1 MSLIATR
8 GKLPRVVAD
17 GDPSYVSLYEKAW
30 ELAYERTRQPSASE
44 PWYRTWLD
52 EAHSSQ
58 VYLWD
63 LAAMMWFAKYMN
75 GAFDPMGSM
84 EIFYQGQRD
93 DGAIPRRFVES
104 DGRTDSNDGAVNPPL
119 FAWSEWQ
126 WYQVTGDI
134 ERIRRVLPA
143 LREYLDYSSIVR
155 WAQDSAHRL
164 YWNDGGGSGL
174 DWLKRPYLR
183 NNDGS
188 KQWGDPDMSAQ
199 TAQAYL
205 LLGDMYEVVGD
216 SDEAARMRA
225 IGDAI
230 GERINRFLWNDFT
243 DGGVDYG
250 QWFYADS
257 AGNIAPTAGQYVD
270 EPQGP
275 GLWYSLIGAT
285 PAQTTRLRNI
295 MSSEDWYFT
304 DMPFGTLPK
313 SHSQFQGWG
322 GHSQGSVYPPILY
335 MGIKGAENI
344 AGYEFAQGLLKR
356 YLDGM
361 VEVFDYSDTVWEFYA
376 PDKHSHTEL
385 LAVRF
390 QTPRVLGFHRN
401 PVRAPC
407 TTHETDVYS
416 CEVVKVGHTLAPG
429 MYVTPARNI
438 TVPRNSHLQQFGPS
452 TVAPDFVGWAGLGPI
467 ALLIENIIGI
477 QAEVPNRR
485 IEWHLTRTDRH
496 GINSLWLGEMGKVDL
511 IASSRSARND
521 AVTITVSTSDDEI
534 ADSSFELVV
543 NRPECGKVTTLQVLL
558 GQANQSFSVSGCAAG
573 LVISDSAFTVTE
585 GDATGQSYTVALA
598 TRPSAAVTVAISGQA
613 GTDLVLDKANL
624 TFSTTNWSSPQT
636 VRVTATDDADGL
648 IDPAVILTHRAS
660 GGDYGSVSKDLTVTI
675 DEDDSYW
682 LRDLALG
689 QVTSVTGT
697 VASGEGFMAVDGSA
711 DTAVALSGSWTLA
724 VDLVDVYEL
733 ATVQVAPLAGV
744 QLGGFVVEGRT
755 PGSGSGTWEELGRI
769 TAAGGGSVTVSSS
782 QVRDMVRISPVTA
795 PSAGTSDS
803 VAVLEVFGYE
813 LRQGHS
819 LTMDFSGSLGDAGLT
834 QRGSSFSIAS
844 GNLVSG
850 AGSSSFVVADLC
862 GGCDLDH
869 EAVRQ
874 ATVTMLVEF
883 PAVNPAGSNI
893 GVSLGV
899 GFEES
904 QGRQRGVLAELGPW
918 RPVSGE
924 EGPLTMSLYCGGG
937 GSGGPGRLRG
947 WGVNLACSGSSV
959 EKDFVDN
966 TGQDLTDA
974 FDPDVTLPGGRV
986 WVELE
991 YRNLKLWVR
1000 VWPEG
1005 EERPVLPR
1013 SGLRFGAEH
1022 FGGSSFNRD
1031 RNWLLNPGRLSLR
1044 AWGFSNSG
1052 QVKIESI
1059 VVSDVLLGPK
1069 LGTERGTADHAG
1081 STSNKLTHIG
1091 RYYPMGKAVV
1101 DKPVYVTDRD
1111 AGKLPRVVAD
1121 GDPSYVSLYE
1131 KAWELAYER
1140 TRQPSASEPW
1150 YRTWLDEAHSSQVY
1164 LWDLAAMMW
1173 FAKYM
1178 NGAFDPMGSM
1188 EIFYQGQRD
1197 DGAIPRRFVES
1208 DGRTD
1213 SNDGAVNPPLFAWSE
1228 WQWYQ
1233 VTGDIERIRRV
1244 LPALREYLDYSSI
1257 VRWAQDSAH
1266 RLYWND
1272 GGGSGL
1278 DWLKRPYLRNND
1290 GSKQWG
1296 DPDMSAQTAQA
1307 YLLLGDMYEV
1317 VGDSDEAAR
1326 MRAIGDAIGERINR
1340 FLWNDFTDGGVDY
1353 GQWFYADSAG
1363 NIAPTAGQYV
1373 DEPQGPGLWYS
1384 LIGATPAQTTRL
1396 RNIMSS
1402 EDWYFTD
1409 MPFGTL
1415 PKSHSQFQGWGGH
1428 SQGSVYPPI
1437 LYMGIKG
1444 AENVGGYEFAQG
1456 LLKRYLDGMVEVFD
1470 YSDTV
1475 WEFYAP
1481 DQHSHTELL
1490 AVRFQTP
1497 RVLDFHRSSG
1507 RAPCTT
1513 HETDVYSCEVVK
1525 TGHTLAPGTYVTPAR
1540 NITIPNNPHLL
1551 PFGPSTVA
1559 PDFVGWAGLGPI
1571 ALLIENI
1578 IGIQAEVPNRRIEWH
1593 LTRTDRHGINSLWL
1607 GKMGKVDLIASSR
1620 SARNDAV
1627 TITVSTSDDEIADS
1641 SFELVVNRPECGK
1654 VTTLQVL
1661 LGQANQSFSVPA
1673 CAGLVISQSAL
1684 TVTEGN
1690 ATGQSYTVALATR
1703 PSAAV
1708 TVTISGHTGSDL
1720 GLDKDSLSF
1729 STSNWSSPQTV
1740 TVTARDD
1747 ADALTDPV
1755 VTLTHSAG
1763 GGDYGAVAKD
1773 LTVTIDEDD
1782 DTAGLV
1788 ISQSALTVTEGDGT
1802 GQSYTVALETQP
1814 SAAVTVTIS
1823 GHTGSDL
1830 GLDKDSLSFSTSNWS
1845 SPQTV
1850 TVTARDDAD
1859 ALTDPVVTLTH
1870 SAGGG
1875 DYGAVAKDLT
1885 VTIDEDDAPG
1895 LVISQTA
1902 LTVTEGDGTGQS
1914 YTVALETQPSAAVT
1928 VTISGHTGSDLGLD
1942 KDSLSFSTSN
1952 WSSPQ
1957 TVTVT
1962 ARDDA
1967 DALTDP
1973 VVTLTHSAG
1982 GGDYG
1987 AVAKD
1992 LTVTIDEDDTA
2003 GLVISQSALTVTEG
2017 DGTGQSYTVA
2027 LETQPSAAVTVTI
2040 SGHTG
2045 SDLGLDKDSLS
2056 FSTSNW
2062 SSPQTVTVTA
2072 RDDADALTDP
2082 VVTLTHSAG
2091 GGDYGAVAKDLTVT
2105 IDEDDTAGLVI
2116 SQAALTVTEG
2126 DGTGQSYTVAL
2137 TTQPSAAVT
2146 VTISGH
2152 TGSDLGL
2159 DKDSLSFSTSNWSS
2173 PQTVTVTARDD
2184 ADALTDPAVTL
2195 THAAGGGD
2203 YGAVAKDLTVTIDED
2218 DAPGLVIS
2226 QSALTV
2232 TEGDGTGQS
2241 YTVALETQPSAAVTV
2256 TISGHTGSD
2265 LGLDKDSLSFSTSNW
2280 SSPQTVTVT
2289 ARDDADALTDPA
2301 VTLTHAAGGGD
2312 YGAVSKDLTVTID
2325 EDDAPGLVISQSAL
2339 TVTEGD
2345 GTGQSYTVALTTQP
2359 SAAVT
2364 VTISGQASTDLVLDK
2379 DSLSFSTS
2387 NWSSPQTVTVTARDD
2402 ADALTD
2408 PAVTLTH
2415 SAGGGDYGA
2424 VSKDLTVTIDE
2435 DDAPGLVIS
2444 QSALTVTEGDG
2455 TGQSYTVALETQ
2467 PSAAV
2472 TVTISGHTGS
2482 DLGLDKDSLSFS
2494 TSNWSSPQTVT
2505 VTARDDA
2512 DALTDPAV
2520 TLTHAAGGGDYGA
2533 VSKDLT
2539 VTIDEDDTAGLVISQ
2554 SALTVTEGDGT
2565 GQSYTV
2571 ALETQPSAAV
2581 TVTISGHTGS
2591 DLGLDKDS
2599 LSFSTSNW
2607 SSPQTVTVTARDD
2620 ADALTDPAVTL
2631 THSAGGGDYGAVSKD
2646 LTVTIDED
2654 DAPGLVI
2661 SQSALTVT
2669 EGDGTGQSYTVALE
2683 TQPSAAV
2690 TVTISG
2696 HTGSDLGL
2704 DKDSLSF
2711 STSNWS
2717 SPQTVTVTAR
2727 DDADALTDPAVTL
2740 THAAG
2745 GGDYGAVTGD
2755 LTVTIDEDDA
2765 RRAGH
2770 LPVRPDGDRGRRN
2783 RAELHRGA
2791 GDPALGGGDG
2801 NDQRTYGQRPGP
2813 GQGQPEL

>member
-1 MSLIATR
+1 M
-8 GKLPRVVAD
+8 
-17 GDPSYVSLYEKAW
+17 
-30 ELAYERTRQPSASE
+30 
-44 PWYRTWLD
+44 
-52 EAHSSQ
+52 
-58 VYLWD
+58 
-63 LAAMMWFAKYMN
+63 
-75 GAFDPMGSM
+75 
-84 EIFYQGQRD
+84 
-93 DGAIPRRFVES
+93 
-104 DGRTDSNDGAVNPPL
+104 
-119 FAWSEWQ
+119 
-126 WYQVTGDI
+126 
-134 ERIRRVLPA
+134 
-143 LREYLDYSSIVR
+143 
-155 WAQDSAHRL
+155 
-164 YWNDGGGSGL
+164 
-174 DWLKRPYLR
+174 
-183 NNDGS
+183 
-188 KQWGDPDMSAQ
+188 
-199 TAQAYL
+199 
-205 LLGDMYEVVGD
+205 
-216 SDEAARMRA
+216 
-225 IGDAI
+225 
-230 GERINRFLWNDFT
+230 
-243 DGGVDYG
+243 
-250 QWFYADS
+250 
-257 AGNIAPTAGQYVD
+257 
-270 EPQGP
+270 
-275 GLWYSLIGAT
+275 
-285 PAQTTRLRNI
+285 
-295 MSSEDWYFT
+295 
-304 DMPFGTLPK
+304 
-313 SHSQFQGWG
+313 
-322 GHSQGSVYPPILY
+322 
-335 MGIKGAENI
+335 
-344 AGYEFAQGLLKR
+344 
-356 YLDGM
+356 
-361 VEVFDYSDTVWEFYA
+361 
-376 PDKHSHTEL
+376 
-385 LAVRF
+385 
-390 QTPRVLGFHRN
+390 
-401 PVRAPC
+401 
-407 TTHETDVYS
+407 
-416 CEVVKVGHTLAPG
+416 
-429 MYVTPARNI
+429 
-438 TVPRNSHLQQFGPS
+438 
-452 TVAPDFVGWAGLGPI
+452 
-467 ALLIENIIGI
+467 
-477 QAEVPNRR
+477 
-485 IEWHLTRTDRH
+485 
-496 GINSLWLGEMGKVDL
+496 
-511 IASSRSARND
+511 
-521 AVTITVSTSDDEI
+521 
-534 ADSSFELVV
+534 
-543 NRPECGKVTTLQVLL
+543 
-558 GQANQSFSVSGCAAG
+558 
-573 LVISDSAFTVTE
+573 
-585 GDATGQSYTVALA
+585 
-598 TRPSAAVTVAISGQA
+598 
-613 GTDLVLDKANL
+613 
-624 TFSTTNWSSPQT
+624 
-636 VRVTATDDADGL
+636 
-648 IDPAVILTHRAS
+648 
-660 GGDYGSVSKDLTVTI
+660 
-675 DEDDSYW
+675 
-682 LRDLALG
+682 
-689 QVTSVTGT
+689 
-697 VASGEGFMAVDGSA
+697 
-711 DTAVALSGSWTLA
+711 
-724 VDLVDVYEL
+724 
-733 ATVQVAPLAGV
+733 
-744 QLGGFVVEGRT
+744 
-755 PGSGSGTWEELGRI
+755 
-769 TAAGGGSVTVSSS
+769 
-782 QVRDMVRISPVTA
+782 
-795 PSAGTSDS
+795 
-803 VAVLEVFGYE
+803 
-813 LRQGHS
+813 
-819 LTMDFSGSLGDAGLT
+819 
-834 QRGSSFSIAS
+834 
-844 GNLVSG
+844 
-850 AGSSSFVVADLC
+850 
-862 GGCDLDH
+862 
-869 EAVRQ
+869 
-874 ATVTMLVEF
+874 
-883 PAVNPAGSNI
+883 
-893 GVSLGV
+893 
-899 GFEES
+899 
-904 QGRQRGVLAELGPW
+904 
-918 RPVSGE
+918 
-924 EGPLTMSLYCGGG
+924 
-937 GSGGPGRLRG
+937 
-947 WGVNLACSGSSV
+947 
-959 EKDFVDN
+959 
-966 TGQDLTDA
+966 
-974 FDPDVTLPGGRV
+974 
-986 WVELE
+986 
-991 YRNLKLWVR
+991 
-1000 VWPEG
+1000 
-1005 EERPVLPR
+1005 
-1013 SGLRFGAEH
+1013 
-1022 FGGSSFNRD
+1022 
-1031 RNWLLNPGRLSLR
+1031 
-1044 AWGFSNSG
+1044 
-1052 QVKIESI
+1052 
-1059 VVSDVLLGPK
+1059 
-1069 LGTERGTADHAG
+1069 
-1081 STSNKLTHIG
+1081 
-1091 RYYPMGKAVV
+1091 
-1101 DKPVYVTDRD
+1101 
-1111 AGKLPRVVAD
+1111 
-1121 GDPSYVSLYE
+1121 SLYE

-1540 NITIPNNPHLL
+1540 NITIPSNSHLL

-1684 TVTEGN
+1684 TVTEG
-1690 ATGQSYTVALATR
+1690 
-1703 PSAAV
+1703 
-1708 TVTISGHTGSDL
+1708 
-1720 GLDKDSLSF
+1720 
-1729 STSNWSSPQTV
+1729 
-1740 TVTARDD
+1740 
-1747 ADALTDPV
+1747 
-1755 VTLTHSAG
+1755 
-1763 GGDYGAVAKD
+1763 
-1773 LTVTIDEDD
+1773 
-1782 DTAGLV
+1782 
-1788 ISQSALTVTEGDGT
+1788 DGT
-1802 GQSYTVALETQP
+1802 GQSYTVALATQP

-1830 GLDKDSLSFSTSNWS
+1830 G
-1845 SPQTV
+1845 
-1850 TVTARDDAD
+1850 
-1859 ALTDPVVTLTH
+1859 
-1870 SAGGG
+1870 
-1875 DYGAVAKDLT
+1875 
-1885 VTIDEDDAPG
+1885 
-1895 LVISQTA
+1895 
-1902 LTVTEGDGTGQS
+1902 
-1914 YTVALETQPSAAVT
+1914 
-1928 VTISGHTGSDLGLD
+1928 
-1942 KDSLSFSTSN
+1942 
-1952 WSSPQ
+1952 
-1957 TVTVT
+1957 
-1962 ARDDA
+1962 
-1967 DALTDP
+1967 
-1973 VVTLTHSAG
+1973 
-1982 GGDYG
+1982 
-1987 AVAKD
+1987 
-1992 LTVTIDEDDTA
+1992 
-2003 GLVISQSALTVTEG
+2003 
-2017 DGTGQSYTVA
+2017 
-2027 LETQPSAAVTVTI
+2027 
-2040 SGHTG
+2040 
-2045 SDLGLDKDSLS
+2045 
-2056 FSTSNW
+2056 
-2062 SSPQTVTVTA
+2062 
-2072 RDDADALTDP
+2072 
-2082 VVTLTHSAG
+2082 
-2091 GGDYGAVAKDLTVT
+2091 
-2105 IDEDDTAGLVI
+2105 
-2116 SQAALTVTEG
+2116 
-2126 DGTGQSYTVAL
+2126 
-2137 TTQPSAAVT
+2137 
-2146 VTISGH
+2146 
-2152 TGSDLGL
+2152 
-2159 DKDSLSFSTSNWSS
+2159 
-2173 PQTVTVTARDD
+2173 
-2184 ADALTDPAVTL
+2184 
-2195 THAAGGGD
+2195 
-2203 YGAVAKDLTVTIDED
+2203 
-2218 DAPGLVIS
+2218 
-2226 QSALTV
+2226 
-2232 TEGDGTGQS
+2232 
-2241 YTVALETQPSAAVTV
+2241 
-2256 TISGHTGSD
+2256 
-2265 LGLDKDSLSFSTSNW
+2265 
-2280 SSPQTVTVT
+2280 
-2289 ARDDADALTDPA
+2289 
-2301 VTLTHAAGGGD
+2301 
-2312 YGAVSKDLTVTID
+2312 
-2325 EDDAPGLVISQSAL
+2325 
-2339 TVTEGD
+2339 
-2345 GTGQSYTVALTTQP
+2345 
-2359 SAAVT
+2359 
-2364 VTISGQASTDLVLDK
+2364 LDK

-2455 TGQSYTVALETQ
+2455 TGQSYTVALETR

-2494 TSNWSSPQTVT
+2494 TTNWSSPQTVT

-2520 TLTHAAGGGDYGA
+2520 TLTHTAGGGDYGA
-2533 VSKDLT
+2533 VTKDLT

-2554 SALTVTEGDGT
+2554 SAFTVTEGDGT

-2740 THAAG
+2740 THGG
-2745 GGDYGAVTGD
+2745 GGDYGAVSKD

-2765 RRAGH
+2765 PGLVISQTALTVTEGNPAGRSYTVALETQPSAAVTVTISGH
-2770 LPVRPDGDRGRRN
+2770 TGSDLGLDKDSLSFSTSNWSSPQTVTVTARDD
-2783 RAELHRGA
+2783 ADALT
-2791 GDPALGGGDG
+2791 DPAVTLTHAAGGGD
-2801 NDQRTYGQRPGP
+2801 YGAVS
-2813 GQGQPEL
+2813 